1 MNDKKPVNDE
11 ITRLEKSL
19 EAAFRPISPRPEYR
33 AYLHDRLVVA
43 PSELTV
49 HTKNPSLWYVAL
61 AAVGLMGSLIL
72 LITAI
77 KALALFSQARR
88 SQVHPRSM

>member
-1 MNDKKPVNDE
+1 MNDKKHVEDE
-11 ITRLEKSL
+11 ISRLEKSL
-19 EAAFRPISPRPEYR
+19 EAAFRPVAPRPEYK

-43 PSELTV
+43 PSELSV
-49 HTKNPSLWYVAL
+49 PVKRPAPGYIIL

-77 KALALFSQARR
+77 KALVLFSQARR